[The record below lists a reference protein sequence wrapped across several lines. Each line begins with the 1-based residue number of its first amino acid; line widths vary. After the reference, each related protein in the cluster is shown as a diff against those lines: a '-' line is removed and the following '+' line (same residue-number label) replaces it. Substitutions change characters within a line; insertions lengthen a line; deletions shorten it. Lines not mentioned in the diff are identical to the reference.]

1 MEAPMNPSRN
11 IISVGVAL
19 VALVV
24 TSAAASTPAR
34 SEQRDVPRLAFTSLR
49 LNPGGPGESGL
60 YVVNADGSGKRKVA
74 DNAWFLTPTWS
85 PEGRIAFFGGP
96 FDGMPEVYLV
106 NADGSGLRNLTSE
119 WGADGLPVWSPDGRR
134 IAFASTRSDQSPGI
148 YVMGADGK
156 GRRQLTQDGAWP
168 LWAPD
173 GKRITFLR
181 SHPAPTRP
189 KRCCQI
195 GPVDVYVMNAD
206 GSGQRRLTRNTVR
219 DENPV
224 WSPDVRK
231 IACES
236 KWQVWVVNADG
247 SGQRRLTRNGARNF
261 APAWSPDGRRI
272 VFVRRRDGNPDLY
285 IMNADGSGQRRLT
298 RTGTSEVAPAWSP
311 DGRKIAFVR
320 KRRGV
325 SEEIHIMNANGSQQ
339 QRLSRSGV
347 QPLWSPD
354 GQFVT
359 FTSARDGNREVY
371 LVNADGS
378 GEKNV
383 SQNSLGDDAWPVW
396 APGQR

>member
-206 GSGQRRLTRNTVR
+206 GSRLRALIR
-219 DENPV
+219 DAWPV
-224 WSPDVRK
+224 
-231 IACES
+231 
-236 KWQVWVVNADG
+236 G
-247 SGQRRLTRNGARNF
+247 L
-261 APAWSPDGRRI
+261 AWSPDGRRI